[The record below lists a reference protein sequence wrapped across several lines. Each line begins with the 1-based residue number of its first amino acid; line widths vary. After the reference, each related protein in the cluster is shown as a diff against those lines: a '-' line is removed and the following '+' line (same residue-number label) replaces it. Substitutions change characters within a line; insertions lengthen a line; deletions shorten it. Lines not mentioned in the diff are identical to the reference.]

1 MSCDNSI
8 PLDAIVSQVRDVL
21 APEFITQDNPSIVNG
36 VFTTPV
42 LNSPS
47 IRGDLVLDPAAR
59 IALRQA
65 TRPVTVPKIIGSRD
79 SGEALLSLLQ
89 ALAAVGLIVDNTTP

>member
-8 PLDAIVSQVRDVL
+8 PLETIVDQIKASL
-21 APEFITQDNPSIVNG
+21 APYFIMQDNPTIVNG

-47 IRGDLVLDPAAR
+47 IRGDLVLDTDAR
-59 IALRQA
+59 IALRAA
-65 TRPVTVPKIIGSRD
+65 TRPVTIPKIIGSRSEGD
-79 SGEALLSLLQ
+79 ALVSLLQ
-89 ALAAVGLIVDNTTP
+89 ALASIGVIVDNTTT